1 MKLGFVG
8 AGRIGSTSAFTC
20 ILNMDVD
27 EVVLVDIAEDLAV
40 GEAMDLSHAA
50 AAIDKYPKIVGGS
63 DYSLLKGS
71 DIIVVSAGL
80 ARKPGMS
87 RLDLATKNAGII
99 KDVAKNIMKSSPE
112 SKILVVTNPMDV
124 MTYVMWKESGKPRN
138 EVFGMG
144 NLLDSSRLKERL
156 FASGVKNIRRAWIIG
171 EHGDSMFIARSLA
184 DVDGEV
190 DWDKI
195 EEDVRFV
202 AAEVIKRK
210 GATVLGPAVCIYR
223 MVKAVV
229 EDTKEIIP
237 TSVVLQGEYGISDV
251 AVGVPVKLGKNGV
264 EEIVEFELTDEEKEK
279 LKRSAEI
286 LKERLKE
293 LGY

>member
-8 AGRIGSTSAFTC
+8 AGRVGSTSAFTC
-20 ILNMDVD
+20 LLNLDVD
-27 EVVLVDIAEDLAV
+27 EIALVDIAEDLAI

-71 DIIVVSAGL
+71 DIIVVTAGL
-80 ARKPGMS
+80 ARKPGMT

-99 KDVAKNIMKSSPE
+99 KDIAKKIVENSPE

-124 MTYVMWKESGKPRN
+124 MTYIMWKESGKDRK

-156 FASGVKNIRRAWIIG
+156 YAAGARNIKRAWIIG
-171 EHGDSMFIARSLA
+171 EHGDSMFAARSLA
-184 DVDGEV
+184 EFDGEIN
-190 DWDKI
+190 WDEVEK
-195 EEDVRFV
+195 DTRFV

-210 GATVLGPAVCIYR
+210 GATIFGPAVCIYR
-223 MVKAVV
+223 MVRAVV
-229 EDTKEIIP
+229 EDTGEIIP
-237 TSVVLQGEYGISDV
+237 TSVILQGEYGIKDV
-251 AVGVPVKLGKNGV
+251 AVGVPAKLSKEGAEVV
-264 EEIVEFELTDEEKEK
+264 EMELTEEELEN
-279 LKRSAEI
+279 LKKSAQI
-286 LKERLKE
+286 LRERLSE